1 MIYVYEACCGKSS
14 LERVCSYATYLADPS
29 FFCPQCGRTLKQVV
43 TCPQLVV
50 SKSFEAFRST
60 VDGTLIS
67 SHRDLAE
74 HNKRNNVVNLH
85 DGYDEKAVQ
94 DFTKRKWN
102 ETPEKERL
110 SDLNKDMK
118 EAVQKLEDGYT
129 PTPKQ
134 YTEEIPDA

>member
-1 MIYVYEACCGKSS
+1 MIYTYEGCCGVPGW
-14 LERVCSYATYLADPS
+14 ERVCRLADYEADPS
-29 FFCPQCGRTLKQVV
+29 FACPGCGRSLKQTIPHVRV
-43 TCPQLVV
+43 FTNH
-50 SKSFEAFRST
+50 FEPFRSP
-60 VDGTLIS
+60 VDGSIIS
-67 SHRDLAE
+67 TRADLAE

-94 DFTKRKWN
+94 SFTQRSY

-110 SDLNKDMK
+110 KDLNKDM
-118 EAVQKLEDGYT
+118 EQAIQKLEDGYT